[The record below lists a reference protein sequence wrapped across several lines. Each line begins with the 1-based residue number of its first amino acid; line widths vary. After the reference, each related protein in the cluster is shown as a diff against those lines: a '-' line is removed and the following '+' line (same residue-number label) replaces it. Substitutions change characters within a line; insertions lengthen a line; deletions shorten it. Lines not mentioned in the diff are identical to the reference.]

1 MTKKSIREHYLIGNA
16 NDKKW
21 LADFTEKHPEVFRD
35 FRKQTRSKI
44 SAVSNAEISAE
55 PIQMVC
61 SFLTERLKA
70 IPMGTDNATA
80 YHRTVVGIL
89 ELLFYPYLCNPVI
102 EHEIHDGRK

>member
-1 MTKKSIREHYLIGNA
+1 MT
-16 NDKKW
+16 KKW

-102 EHEIHDGRK
+102 EHEIHDGRKRIDGCNTPIWMHYPL